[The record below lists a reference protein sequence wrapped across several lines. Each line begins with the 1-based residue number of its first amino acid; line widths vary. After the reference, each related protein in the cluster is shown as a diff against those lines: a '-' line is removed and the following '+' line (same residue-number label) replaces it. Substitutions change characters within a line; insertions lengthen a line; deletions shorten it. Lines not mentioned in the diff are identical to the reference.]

1 MQETTPMMDQA
12 YRLLKAKG
20 MIRPRDLKAAAIP
33 ESYLWEMA
41 NEGRIQHLGRGLY
54 ALNELELSSFHSL
67 VEVAHYV
74 PKGVICLLSALQY
87 HELTTQLPP
96 AVWLAIPAHAHRPQ
110 IPHLTLELV
119 QIKPDLMTLGVE
131 THVLEGTPVRIFSS
145 ARTIADCFKFRGRV
159 GMDVALEA
167 LKLGLEKGVKA
178 EEIWSFAKL
187 LRVSKVILPYL
198 EALA

>member
-1 MQETTPMMDQA
+1 MMEQA
-12 YRLLKAKG
+12 YHLLQAKG
-20 MIRPRDLKAAAIP
+20 MIRPRDLKAVGIP

-54 ALNELELSSFHSL
+54 AINDLELSSFHSL
-67 VEVAHYV
+67 VEIAQYV

-110 IPHLTLELV
+110 IPHLNLELV
-119 QIKPDLMTLGVE
+119 QSKPDLMHLGVE
-131 THVLEGTPVRIFSS
+131 THLLEGTSVRIFSS
-145 ARTIADCFKFRGRV
+145 ARTIADCFKFRSRV
-159 GMDVALEA
+159 GMDIAIEA

-178 EEIWSFAKL
+178 NDIWAFSQQ
-187 LRVSKVILPYL
+187 LRVNKIILPYL

>member
-1 MQETTPMMDQA
+1 MQESAYLMDQA
-12 YRLLKAKG
+12 YQLLKAKG
-20 MIRPRDLKAAAIP
+20 MIRPRDLKAAGIP
-33 ESYLWEMA
+33 ESYLWELA
-41 NEGRIQHLGRGLY
+41 SEGRIQNLGRGLY

-67 VEVAHYV
+67 VEIAHYV
-74 PKGVICLLSALQY
+74 PRGVICLLSALQY

-96 AVWLAIPAHAHRPQ
+96 AIWLAIPAHAHRPQ

-131 THVLEGTPVRIFSS
+131 THELEGTLVRIFSA
-145 ARTIADCFKFRGRV
+145 ARTIADCFKFRSRV

-167 LKLGLEKGVKA
+167 LKLGLEKGIKA
-178 EEIWSFAKL
+178 NEIWSYCKP

>member
-1 MQETTPMMDQA
+1 MRETVLLIEQA
-12 YRLLKAKG
+12 YQLLEAKG
-20 MIRPRDLKAAAIP
+20 IIRPRDLKAAGIP
-33 ESYLWEMA
+33 ESYLWELA
-41 NEGRIQHLGRGLY
+41 NAGRIQNLGRGLY
-54 ALNELELSSFHSL
+54 ALNELEISSFHSL

-96 AVWLAIPAHAHRPQ
+96 AIWLAIPAHAHRPQ
-110 IPHLTLELV
+110 VPHLTLELV
-119 QIKPDLMTLGVE
+119 QIKPDLMAMGVE
-131 THVLEGTPVRIFSS
+131 THELEGTPVKIFSA
-145 ARTIADCFKFRGRV
+145 ARTIADCFKFRNRV

-178 EEIWSFAKL
+178 NEIWSYSKP

>member
-1 MQETTPMMDQA
+1 MQETAHLKDQA
-12 YRLLKAKG
+12 YQLLQAKG
-20 MIRPRDLKAAAIP
+20 MIRPRDLKATAIP
-33 ESYLWEMA
+33 ESYLWELA

-54 ALNELELSSFHSL
+54 ALNDLELSSFHSL
-67 VEVAHYV
+67 AEVAHYV

-119 QIKPDLMTLGVE
+119 QIKPELMHIGVE
-131 THVLEGTPVRIFSS
+131 THMLEETAVRIFSA

-167 LKLGLEKGVKA
+167 LKRGLEKGVKA
-178 EEIWSFAKL
+178 DEIWSFAKQ
-187 LRVSKVILPYL
+187 LRVSKTILPYL

>member
-1 MQETTPMMDQA
+1 MQEPTHLMDQA

-20 MIRPRDLKAAAIP
+20 MIRPRDLKAADIP

-41 NEGRIQHLGRGLY
+41 SEGRIQHLGRGLY

-87 HELTTQLPP
+87 HELTTQLPI

-119 QIKPDLMTLGVE
+119 QSKPELMTLGIE
-131 THVLEGTPVRIFSS
+131 THVLEGTPVQVFSS

-178 EEIWSFAKL
+178 NEIWSYCKP
-187 LRVSKVILPYL
+187 LRVSKIILPYL

>member
-1 MQETTPMMDQA
+1 MGETVLLIEQA
-12 YRLLKAKG
+12 YQLLEAKG
-20 MIRPRDLKAAAIP
+20 IIRPRDLKAAGIP
-33 ESYLWEMA
+33 ESYLWELA
-41 NEGRIQHLGRGLY
+41 NAGRIQNLGRGLY
-54 ALNELELSSFHSL
+54 ALNELEISSFHSL

-96 AVWLAIPAHAHRPQ
+96 AIWLAIPAHAHRPQ
-110 IPHLTLELV
+110 VPHLTLELV
-119 QIKPDLMTLGVE
+119 QIKPDLMAMGVE
-131 THVLEGTPVRIFSS
+131 THELEGTPVKIFSA
-145 ARTIADCFKFRGRV
+145 ARTIADCFKFRNRV

-178 EEIWSFAKL
+178 NEIWSYSKP

>member
-1 MQETTPMMDQA
+1 MGETALLIEQA
-12 YRLLKAKG
+12 YQLLEAKG
-20 MIRPRDLKAAAIP
+20 IIRPRDLKAAGIP
-33 ESYLWEMA
+33 ESYLWELA
-41 NEGRIQHLGRGLY
+41 NAGRIQNLGRGLY
-54 ALNELELSSFHSL
+54 ALNELEISSFHSL

-96 AVWLAIPAHAHRPQ
+96 AIWLAIPAHAHRPQ
-110 IPHLTLELV
+110 VPHLTLELV
-119 QIKPDLMTLGVE
+119 QIKPDLMAMGVE
-131 THVLEGTPVRIFSS
+131 THELEGTPVKIFSA
-145 ARTIADCFKFRGRV
+145 ARTIADCFKFRNRV

-178 EEIWSFAKL
+178 NEIWSYSKP

>member
-1 MQETTPMMDQA
+1 
-12 YRLLKAKG
+12 
-20 MIRPRDLKAAAIP
+20 MIRPRDLKASDIP

-41 NEGRIQHLGRGLY
+41 SEGRIQHLGRGLY

-131 THVLEGTPVRIFSS
+131 THVLESTPVRIFSS

-159 GMDVALEA
+159 GLDVALEA
-167 LKLGLEKGVKA
+167 LKLGLKKGVKA
-178 EEIWSFAKL
+178 DEIWSFSKG
-187 LRVSKVILPYL
+187 LRVSKVILPFL